1 MEYLV
6 GIDIGTSSTKAVAF
20 STKGAFLLK
29 KSVPYPIESPRQEFK
44 EQNCELLFEA
54 VLTTLKEL
62 VRALDGKLLG
72 ISFSSVLHSII
83 AVDEKGNPLT
93 NCLIWADNRS
103 RDYAFK
109 LKGSDL
115 GTAIYKNTGTPIH
128 PMTPLCKIAWI
139 RDRQPEIFRRTVK
152 FISIK
157 EYILFHLFGAFLVDY
172 SVASATAMFDNSNLE
187 WFAPALHFAGIEV
200 HHLSKPVPPT
210 FLLPALKKEFAD
222 YLKISPKTPF
232 IIGAGDGCLA
242 NLGALALKE
251 GEAVVTI
258 GTSAAVR
265 MTSTKVIYDEQERLF
280 NYLLTEKIF
289 VSGGAT
295 NNGGIVYQWF
305 LKQFYEK
312 NLSKKEILK
321 KAKDLE
327 KIPPG
332 SEGLLFLPYL
342 TGERAPLWDADA
354 KGIFFGIS
362 SQHTKAHFHRAV
374 LEGILFNIFQIGQA
388 LEEAAG
394 KMERIY
400 ANGGLAQM
408 DFMMQMM
415 ADIFGKEVFI
425 LETEEASAFGAAI
438 LGMKALNL
446 IDTFEEARTM
456 IKIQKTVVPN
466 KEKHSVYQQYFDI
479 FRGLYPKLKADFDKI
494 ATLGVR

>member
-1 MEYLV
+1 LEYLI
-6 GIDIGTSSTKAVAF
+6 GIDIGTSSAKAVAF
-20 STKGAFLLK
+20 STKGSFLLK

-54 VLTTLKEL
+54 VLTTLKE
-62 VRALDGKLLG
+62 VVQAMDGKLLG

-83 AVDEKGNPLT
+83 AVDKKGKPLT

-103 RDYAFK
+103 CAYASE
-109 LKGSDL
+109 LKGTEL
-115 GTAIYKNTGTPIH
+115 GKAIYKKTGTPIH
-128 PMTPLCKIAWI
+128 PMTPLCKISWI
-139 RDRQPEIFRRTVK
+139 RDHQPDTFRRTVK

-157 EYILFHLFGAFLVDY
+157 EYILFRLFGVFRVDF
-172 SVASATAMFDNSNLE
+172 SVASATALFDNSNLK
-187 WFAPALHFAGIEV
+187 WFAPALRFAGIES

-210 FLLPALKKEFAD
+210 FLLPPLKKELAD

-232 IIGAGDGCLA
+232 VIGAGDGCLA
-242 NLGALALKE
+242 NLGALAMRE

-305 LKQFYEK
+305 MEHFYETDF
-312 NLSKKEILK
+312 SKTEILK
-321 KAKDLE
+321 KVKALE
-327 KIPPG
+327 KIPAG

-342 TGERAPLWDADA
+342 AGERAPLWDASA

-400 ANGGLAQM
+400 ANGGFAQM
-408 DFMMQMM
+408 DFAMQMI
-415 ADIFGKEVFI
+415 ADIFGKEVSI
-425 LETEEASAFGAAI
+425 LETEEASAFGAVI

-446 IDTFEEARTM
+446 LHAFEEARRM
-456 IKIQKTVVPN
+456 MKIQKTFLPN
-466 KEKHSVYQQYFDI
+466 KEKHSIYQQYFDI
-479 FRGLYPKLKADFDKI
+479 FRGLYPKLKTDFDKI